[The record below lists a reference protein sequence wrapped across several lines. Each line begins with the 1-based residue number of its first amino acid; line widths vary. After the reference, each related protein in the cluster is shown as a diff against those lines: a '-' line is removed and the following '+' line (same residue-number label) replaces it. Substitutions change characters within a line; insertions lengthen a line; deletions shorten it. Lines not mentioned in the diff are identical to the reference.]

1 MGPDPFHV
9 TTTTSVDASHRD
21 EATLL
26 VERHMA
32 GTFDS
37 EGVHVEPAP
46 DGDSRRAAVGIVMS
60 LVADDEETAHE
71 VRRPLETRFHWSL
84 ACADERELRYRFAS
98 YHGHAEPEDVPDE
111 LWAKVWPV
119 FRDTKFWRDAEWVD
133 DFVGDRIDWW
143 LGAEEER
150 SLDQPL
156 REAIAAW
163 EDV

>member
-1 MGPDPFHV
+1 MGLERFLV
-9 TTTTSVDASHRD
+9 TTTTSTHASHPD
-21 EATLL
+21 EAALL

-37 EGVHVEPAP
+37 EVVHVAPAV
-46 DGDSRRAAVGIVMS
+46 DDSRRAAVDVVMS

-71 VRRPLETRFHWSL
+71 VRRALEARFHWSL

-98 YHGHAEPEDVPDE
+98 YHGHGEPDDVPDD
-111 LWAKVWPV
+111 LWSKVWPIL
-119 FRDTKFWRDAEWVD
+119 RQTKFWNDAEWVD

-150 SLDQPL
+150 SFDGPL
-156 REAIAAW
+156 RQAIAAW

>member
-1 MGPDPFHV
+1 MGLDRFLV
-9 TTTTSVDASHRD
+9 TTTTSTDASHPD
-21 EATLL
+21 EAALL

-37 EGVHVEPAP
+37 EVVHVAPAA
-46 DGDSRRAAVGIVMS
+46 DGASRRAAVEVAMS
-60 LVADDEETAHE
+60 LIADDEETAHE
-71 VRRPLETRFHWSL
+71 VRRALEARFHWSL

-98 YHGHAEPEDVPDE
+98 FHGHAEPEEVPDE
-111 LWAKVWPV
+111 LWAKVWPIL
-119 FRDTKFWRDAEWVD
+119 RQTKFWTDVEWVD

-150 SLDQPL
+150 SFDEPL
-156 REAIAAW
+156 RQAIAVW

>member
-1 MGPDPFHV
+1 MGLDRFLV
-9 TTTTSVDASHRD
+9 TTTTSTDASHPD
-21 EATLL
+21 EAALL

-37 EGVHVEPAP
+37 EVVHVAPAA
-46 DGDSRRAAVGIVMS
+46 DDSRRTAVDVVMS
-60 LVADDEETAHE
+60 LVADDEEVAHE
-71 VRRPLETRFHWSL
+71 VRRALEARFHWSL

-98 YHGHAEPEDVPDE
+98 YHGHVEPEDVPDE
-111 LWAKVWPV
+111 LWGKVWPIL
-119 FRDTKFWRDAEWVD
+119 RRTKFWNDAEWVD

-150 SLDQPL
+150 SFGGPL
-156 REAIAAW
+156 RQVIAAW